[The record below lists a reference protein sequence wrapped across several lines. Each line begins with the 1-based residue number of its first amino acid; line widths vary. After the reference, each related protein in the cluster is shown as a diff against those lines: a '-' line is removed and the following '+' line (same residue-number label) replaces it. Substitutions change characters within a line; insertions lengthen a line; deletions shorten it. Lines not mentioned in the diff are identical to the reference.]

1 MSKLLEKLELLSEG
15 RAQPL
20 GFGAA
25 AARAKSPQMVV
36 VASVPAGDIK
46 LVTTTIKAGA
56 DAVLVTIEHE
66 SKKEEAL
73 SQLSRT
79 KIEIP
84 WGVSLDKVTREEA
97 RQLAEIG
104 CDFVVFAPAETPAA
118 LLGEEKIGK
127 VLRLD
132 ASLEDSLTRT
142 INRLSVDAILLSRAG
157 EEQSPL
163 TVHQLMVYERL
174 AASAGKYLLADMPPG
189 LPTDDVESLWELGVR
204 GLVVDLAVKD
214 PEQRLSQV
222 QEAIQKLPTTRKKK
236 RGGIAATLPLAGAQ
250 SEITQ
255 PDEDDEED
263 I

>member
-46 LVTTTIKAGA
+46 LVTTTTKAGA

-174 AASAGKYLLADMPPG
+174 AA
-189 LPTDDVESLWELGVR
+189 
-204 GLVVDLAVKD
+204 